1 MTRTRDKIIS
11 ASRRT
16 DIPAWYT
23 PWFLKQIRQKQ
34 FVTVNPFT
42 RKPKQVDVCPE
53 NTHSIVFWS
62 KNYGPFLDLDAHR
75 ILEDM
80 GFHLFFNFTVNSRSP
95 LLEPGLPDLDTR
107 IAQVKE
113 LADRFGPHAVAWRFD
128 PICFY
133 THGSPCVENNLSDF
147 IYIADAMA
155 DTGITVCV
163 TSFYDA
169 YRKVDIRIRHLARTG
184 GPVIC
189 FTDPD
194 PAEKKQLICSMADQL
209 EKKQIRLHLCCEKK
223 LYDAAKSGCRNI
235 FENACINGPFLEKL
249 YGGIPEIRR
258 DYGQRA
264 QKGCRCTSAIDIGSY
279 QDHPCYH
286 NCLFCYANTE
296 MDTRIKQGIF
306 Q

>member
-23 PWFLKQIRQKQ
+23 PWFLEQIRQKQ
-34 FVTVNPFT
+34 FITVNPYT
-42 RKPKQVDVCPE
+42 RKQKQVDVCPE

-62 KNYGPFLDLDAHR
+62 KNYGPFLDLDAHNM
-75 ILEDM
+75 LADM
-80 GFHLFFNFTVNSRSP
+80 GFHLFFNFTINSRSP
-95 LLEPGLPDLDTR
+95 VLEPGLPDLDTR
-107 IAQVKE
+107 IAQAGI

-133 THGSPCVENNLSDF
+133 SHGTRGNENNLSDF

-155 DTGITVCV
+155 DMGITVCV

-169 YRKVDIRIRHLARTG
+169 YRKVGIRTRHMAQTG

-194 PAEKKQLICSMADQL
+194 PAEKKQLICSMAAQL
-209 EKKQIRLHLCCEKK
+209 EKKQIQLHLCCEKK
-223 LYDAAKSGCRNI
+223 LYDQVKSVCTNI
-235 FENACINGPFLEKL
+235 FENACVNGPLLEKI
-249 YGGIPEIRR
+249 YGGTPEIQR

-264 QKGCRCTSAIDIGSY
+264 RQGCRCTRAIDIGSY

-286 NCLFCYANTE
+286 NCLFCYANTQ
-296 MDTRIKQGIF
+296 MDTRIKHGNF

>member
-23 PWFLKQIRQKQ
+23 PWFLKQIRQKH
-34 FVTVNPFT
+34 FITVNPFT

-62 KNYGPFLDLDAHR
+62 KNYGSFLALDAHG
-75 ILEDM
+75 ILKDL
-80 GFHLFFNFTVNSRSP
+80 GFNLFFNFTVNSRSP

-107 IAQVKE
+107 IAQVKV
-113 LADRFGPHAVAWRFD
+113 LADRFGPNAVAWRFD

-133 THGSPCVENNLSDF
+133 THGTQCVENNLSDF
-147 IYIADAMA
+147 LYIADAMA
-155 DTGITVCV
+155 DMGITVCV

-169 YRKVDIRIRHLARTG
+169 YRKVDFRTRHLAKTG
-184 GPVIC
+184 GPYIC

-194 PAEKKQLICSMADQL
+194 PAEKKQLICSMAAQL
-209 EKKQIRLHLCCEKK
+209 EKKQIRLHLCCETK
-223 LYDAAKSGCRNI
+223 LYDTVKPGCTNI
-235 FENACINGPFLEKL
+235 FENACINGFLLEEL
-249 YGGIPEIRR
+249 YGGTPETRR

-264 QKGCRCTSAIDIGSY
+264 KKGCRCTSSIDIGSY

-286 NCLFCYANTE
+286 NCLFCYANTQ
-296 MDTRIKQGIF
+296 MDTRIKQGGL